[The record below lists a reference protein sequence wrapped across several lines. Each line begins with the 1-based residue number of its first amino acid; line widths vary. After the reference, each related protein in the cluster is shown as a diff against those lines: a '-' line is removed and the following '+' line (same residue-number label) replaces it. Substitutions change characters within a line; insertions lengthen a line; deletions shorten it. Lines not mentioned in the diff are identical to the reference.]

1 MTQHNFDVD
10 TIDRFSRQWVLFDQ
24 TGVSDTELRGIF
36 AQYFRDFPWE
46 ILPEGAVGMDV
57 GCGTGRWAKYVAPRV
72 GRLHCIDASAS
83 AVEVACCKLAA
94 CRNCDFHVASIDN
107 LPVPDDSMDFAY
119 CLGVLHYIPDPTA
132 GLKALVSKLKPGA
145 PILLYVYYAL
155 DGRPSWFRWIW
166 TVQDQ
171 MRKIISATP
180 FWLRYSLSQAI
191 AAGVYYPLARISRLA
206 EDLGANVENIPL
218 SAYRHR
224 SFYTMRTD
232 SLDKFGNCVE
242 HRFTRQ
248 ALVLMMQNSGLHCI
262 HVSDGA
268 ARWLALGFKH

>member
-1 MTQHNFDVD
+1 MTQRNCDFG
-10 TIDRFSRQWVLFDQ
+10 TIERFSRQWVLFDQ
-24 TGVSDTELRGIF
+24 SGVSDTELRGIF
-36 AQYFRDFPWE
+36 AQYFRDFPWVM
-46 ILPEGAVGMDV
+46 LPEEAVGMDV
-57 GCGTGRWAKYVAPRV
+57 GCGTGRWAQYVAPRV

-83 AVEVACCKLAA
+83 AVEVARCKLAA
-94 CRNCDFHVASIDN
+94 CPNCDFHVASIDK

-119 CLGVLHYIPDPTA
+119 CLGVLHYIPDPAA

-155 DGRPSWFRWIW
+155 DGRPSWFRGIW
-166 TVQDQ
+166 AVQDQ

-191 AAGVYYPLARISRLA
+191 AAGVYYPLARISRFA

-232 SLDKFGNCVE
+232 ALDRFGNYVE
-242 HRFTRQ
+242 HRFERE
-248 ALVLMMQNSGLHCI
+248 ALVLMMKNSGLRRI
-262 HVSDGA
+262 RLSDGG
-268 ARWLALGFKH
+268 ARWVALGFKQ